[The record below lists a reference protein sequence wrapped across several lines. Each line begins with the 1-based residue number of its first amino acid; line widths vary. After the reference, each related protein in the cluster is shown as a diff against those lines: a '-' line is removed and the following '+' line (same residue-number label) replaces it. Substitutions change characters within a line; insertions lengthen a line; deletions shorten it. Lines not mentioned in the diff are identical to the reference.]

1 MATIGSLGIIGVLLA
16 LAVWAVVSGRFT
28 TSVPTLSP
36 PTTTTATPGSGHPST
51 FTSGVP
57 SITTT
62 VQAPSN
68 SVIVP

>member
-16 LAVWAVVSGRFT
+16 LAVWAFLSGRL
-28 TSVPTLSP
+28 TSAVPTLSP
-36 PTTTTATPGSGHPST
+36 PTTTMTTPAAGPPST

-62 VQAPSN
+62 VTSPST